1 MSAILQAR
9 GLSLGYADLT
19 VVWDVDLVVTAGEVV
34 ALIGSNG
41 AGKTTLLRG
50 LSGLLAARTGTIL
63 WENRPLQAVPAW
75 ERVRMGLAL
84 CAEGRQLFNGFTVEE
99 NLLMGAYTR
108 PGAEVPA
115 SLDQVYDL
123 FPELAT
129 HRRRIAGDL
138 SGGQQQMCAIG
149 RALMSRP
156 RLLMIDEMS
165 LGLAP
170 VAVDRLLLAIERVH
184 ARGVTVLLVEQDVPV
199 ALSISQ
205 HAYVVEAGR
214 VSLSGPSAE
223 LLGDPHVRE
232 AYLGL

>member
-1 MSAILQAR
+1 MTALLEAR
-9 GLSLGYADLT
+9 GLSLGYGDLT
-19 VVWDVDLVVTAGEVV
+19 VVWDVDLDVNAGEVV

-50 LSGLLAARTGTIL
+50 LSGLIPPRGGSIRWDGAPVHGLA
-63 WENRPLQAVPAW
+63 AW
-75 ERVRMGLAL
+75 ERVRRGLAL

-99 NLLMGAYTR
+99 NLRMGAYTR
-108 PGAEVPA
+108 PAAEVST
-115 SLDQVYDL
+115 SLAEVYEL

-170 VAVDRLLLAIERVH
+170 VAVDRLLGAIEGVH
-184 ARGVTVLLVEQDVPV
+184 AKGVTVLLVEQDVPV

-214 VSLSGPSAE
+214 VSLSGPSRD
-223 LLGDPHVRE
+223 LMGDPHVRE